1 MWSRLKLS
9 GVGTA
14 TALSVVSLGVSALG
28 VGAVVL
34 ADRDAPRLAVLENA
48 GPAIAPDVAA
58 RGLAHA
64 RELSAAFQSAAQ
76 TVIPGVVAI
85 ETVGKVRQVVQRRQN
100 DEEGAEGETFE
111 SPFGGTPL
119 EELFRNDP
127 RFRDMFKGTPRGG
140 SPRGQAPRN
149 RGMGSGF
156 VIDPAG
162 LIMTNAHVVED
173 AETVRVRT
181 HDGREYVATEFKADP
196 KSDVA
201 IIRIKPEGSLTALR
215 IGNSDNV
222 GVGEWVLAV
231 GSPFGLDMS
240 VTAGII
246 SAKGRGPNITERED
260 FIQTDA
266 AVNPG
271 NSGGPLVN
279 LAGEVIGINTAIST
293 RSGGYDGVA
302 FAVPINMAHWVG
314 EQLAAKGQVSRAF
327 LGVAIQP
334 VDDNLSRQFGVDVNT
349 GAVVTQVMKETP
361 AADAKLQ
368 PGDVILKLDG
378 KPVRTPR
385 NLQGIVERLK
395 IGQAY
400 PLIVRRGE
408 KELELS
414 ITMKEMPQDY
424 SLSGRREVSEETST
438 PAKPSRKEVESLG
451 LELTDLTEDT
461 AKQLGYETSGGV
473 LVSSVK
479 EDGPAAEAGLRP
491 GMMIDRIGKTDVAK
505 VADVDEAMKAV
516 SLEKGI
522 LLLVRSPRG
531 TQFLVV
537 KPVEGAVTK

>member
-1 MWSRLKLS
+1 MWSRFKVT
-9 GVGTA
+9 GVGAA
-14 TALSVVSLGVSALG
+14 TALSILSLGVS
-28 VGAVVL
+28 AVVL
-34 ADRDAPRLAVLENA
+34 ADRGAPKLVALDGV
-48 GPAIAPDVAA
+48 GPAVAPEVAA
-58 RGLAHA
+58 RGQVHA

-76 TVIPGVVAI
+76 SVIPGVVAI
-85 ETVGKVRQVVQRRQN
+85 ETVGKVRNTNVRHKIEQ
-100 DEEGAEGETFE
+100 DGETGDEGETLE
-111 SPFGGTPL
+111 APLGTPL
-119 EELFRNDP
+119 DELFRNDP
-127 RFRDMFKGTPRGG
+127 RFRDLFKGMPRGG
-140 SPRGQAPRN
+140 GPRGQAPRM

-156 VIDPAG
+156 VIDPSG

-173 AETVRVRT
+173 AESVRVRF
-181 HDGREYVATEFKADP
+181 HDGQEYVATEFKADP

-215 IGNSDNV
+215 LGNSDTV

-240 VTAGII
+240 VTAGIV
-246 SAKGRGPNITERED
+246 SAKGRGPNIVDRED

-266 AVNPG
+266 AVYPG

-314 EQLAAKGQVSRAF
+314 EQLAEKGLVSRAY

-334 VDDNLSRQFGVDVNT
+334 VDGDLSRQFGVGVNT

-395 IGQAY
+395 IGHAY
-400 PLIVRRGE
+400 PLIVRRGD
-408 KELELS
+408 KEVELS

-424 SLSGRREVSEETST
+424 SLSGRREAVEESKT
-438 PAKPSRKEVESLG
+438 PSKPVRKEVESLG
-451 LELTDLTEDT
+451 LELTDLTDDV
-461 AKQLGYETSGGV
+461 AKQLGYASSVGV

-479 EDGPAAEAGLRP
+479 EDGPAGEAGLRP
-491 GMMIDRIGKTDVAK
+491 GMVIERIGMTDIAK
-505 VADVDEAMKAV
+505 VADVDEAMKQV
-516 SLEKGI
+516 SVEKGI
-522 LLLVRSPRG
+522 LLLVRTPQG

-537 KPVEGAVTK
+537 KPVARTSK

>member
-1 MWSRLKLS
+1 MWSRFKVTGA
-9 GVGTA
+9 GVA
-14 TALSVVSLGVSALG
+14 TALSIVSLGVSA
-28 VGAVVL
+28 VVL
-34 ADRDAPRLAVLENA
+34 ADRGAPKVVALEGV
-48 GPAIAPDVAA
+48 GPLVAPDVAA
-58 RGLAHA
+58 RGQVHA

-85 ETVGKVRQVVQRRQN
+85 ETVGKVRHATRRPKG
-100 DEEGAEGETFE
+100 DEEVAPGDEGETQE
-111 SPFGGTPL
+111 SPFEGTPL
-119 EELFRNDP
+119 DELFRNDP
-127 RFRDMFKGTPRGG
+127 RFRDLFKGMPRGG
-140 SPRGQAPRN
+140 GPRGFAPRQ

-156 VIDPAG
+156 VIDPSG

-173 AETVRVRT
+173 AETVRVRF
-181 HDGREYVATEFKADP
+181 HDGHEYLATEFKADP

-201 IIRIKPEGSLTALR
+201 IIRIKPEGTLTALR
-215 IGNSDNV
+215 VGNSDTV

-240 VTAGII
+240 VTAGIV
-246 SAKGRGPNITERED
+246 SAKGRGPNIVDRED

-314 EQLAAKGQVSRAF
+314 QQLAEKGQVSRAY

-334 VDDNLSRQFGVDVNT
+334 VDGDLSRQFGVGVNT

-400 PLIVRRGE
+400 PLLVRRGD

-424 SLSGRREVSEETST
+424 SLSGRRETLEETKSPSK
-438 PAKPSRKEVESLG
+438 PARKEVESLG
-451 LELTDLTEDT
+451 LELTDLTDDV
-461 AKQLGYETSGGV
+461 AKQLGYTSSAGV

-479 EDGPAAEAGLRP
+479 EEGPAAEAGLRP
-491 GMMIDRIGKTDVAK
+491 GMVIERIGMTDISK
-505 VADVDEAMKAV
+505 VADVDEAMKHV
-516 SLEKGI
+516 SVDKGI
-522 LLLVRSPRG
+522 LLLVRTPQG

-537 KPVEGAVTK
+537 KPVAKSSK